1 MVLSP
6 VAERALDPLDLQA
19 VEASEAA
26 NLDNLD
32 GELDL
37 ASEIGFPAKERLRLR
52 RGLRLRL
59 VL

>member
-26 NLDNLD
+26 NLDNLN
-32 GELDL
+32 GEFDL
-37 ASEIGFPAKERLRLR
+37 ASEVGFPAKEWLRLRLR
-52 RGLRLRL
+52 LRLRL
-59 VL
+59 IL